1 MRLRVL
7 FGAAAGLLG
16 LVGLVASAQDPKP
29 EPKLVLPPDVVP
41 STFRAFLVTDGRF
54 PPLKIKTIVNGK
66 EKETEQTDPRNRT
79 GKIHCLVCEYGLSP
93 VVAVFVRA
101 EANKLGP
108 KSGVAKLTKQLDALI
123 PKYRAD
129 KLAGFV
135 AFLNL
140 EGGKK
145 TIKIPGAEGGT
156 EVTLAVDKEYPD
168 DEKRDVYAKDIRDF
182 ATALNVPNVP
192 FGLAADK
199 SDAIT
204 AWKIPEKDADVT
216 VVVYYR
222 MRQVGK
228 PWVFPM
234 DSDNKSDLTD
244 EKIAEILK
252 SVETAITGRK

>member
-1 MRLRVL
+1 MRIRLL
-7 FGAAAGLLG
+7 FAAAGLLG
-16 LVGLVASAQDPKP
+16 LLGLVAPAQNPKP
-29 EPKLVLPPDVVP
+29 EPKPALPPDVVP

-54 PPLKIKTIVNGK
+54 PPLKVKTTDKDGK
-66 EKETEQTDPRNRT
+66 EKESEQPDPRNRT

-135 AFLNL
+135 MFLNL
-140 EGGKK
+140 DGGKK

-156 EVTLAVDKEYPD
+156 ETTLAVDKEYPD
-168 DEKRDVYAKDIRDF
+168 DEKRDVYAKDIKDF
-182 ATALNVPNVP
+182 AAALNAPNVP

-199 SDAIT
+199 SDALA
-204 AWKIPEKDADVT
+204 AWKVPEKNDVT
-216 VVVYYR
+216 VVVYHR
-222 MRQVGK
+222 MRLVGQ
-228 PWVFPM
+228 PWVFAT
-234 DSDNKSDLTD
+234 DGDNKSDLTD
-244 EKIAEILK
+244 AKIAEILK